1 MHFRFVTTRCSPRDF
16 LAQKPREEA
25 SPHLEGAV
33 FGRGA
38 GTTSEMKRVLVLRAS
53 TMRVSGSKFRR
64 SSVSP
69 GDLGPG
75 PLRIPKSL
83 DAEPTEP
90 EGRLYRQG

>member
-1 MHFRFVTTRCSPRDF
+1 M
-16 LAQKPREEA
+16 
-25 SPHLEGAV
+25 
-33 FGRGA
+33 FGRDA

-53 TMRVSGSKFRR
+53 TKPASGSKFCC

-90 EGRLYRQG
+90 EGRLYTDRGEIVLQVVRFNLSHFHDLSFVSQLT